1 MVYKRHGVPIVF
13 DYHHHKFCDGGL
25 SERDALHLAA
35 STWPAGIRPVTH
47 YSESAREREGRDVAA
62 TAHSNFVDG
71 PVDPHGLEI
80 DCVVEAKAKELAVI
94 QLVTGRNMSAFY
106 DEQRGTTDE
115 KINEIARKD
124 KEKKAAERLAKKR
137 AA

>member
-1 MVYKRHGVPIVF
+1 MASTESKNTAP
-13 DYHHHKFCDGGL
+13 KGGL
-25 SERDALHLAA
+25 MGWINARFPLDSMLREHVTEYYAPKNFNTWYIFGSLAL
-35 STWPAGIRPVTH
+35 
-47 YSESAREREGRDVAA
+47 
-62 TAHSNFVDG
+62 FV
-71 PVDPHGLEI
+71 L
-80 DCVVEAKAKELAVI
+80 VI
-94 QLVTGRNMSAFY
+94 QLVTGRNMSTFY